1 MIDLEA
7 LKRAAGAATPG
18 EPNSAYIAAAN
29 PTTIIALIA
38 MPEKRTA
45 ALEVLSRLGN
55 GDRLGNSDGNTIAQI
70 ALREDT

>member
-18 EPNSAYIAAAN
+18 EPNGAYIAAAN

-38 MPEKRTA
+38 MPEKRPA
-45 ALEVLSRLGN
+45 
-55 GDRLGNSDGNTIAQI
+55 
-70 ALREDT
+70 